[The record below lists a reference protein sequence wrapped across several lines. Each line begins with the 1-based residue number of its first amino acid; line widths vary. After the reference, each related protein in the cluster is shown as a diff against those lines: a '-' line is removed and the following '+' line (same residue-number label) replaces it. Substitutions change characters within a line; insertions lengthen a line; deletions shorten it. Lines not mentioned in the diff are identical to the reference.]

1 MKIFIPLVLLI
12 LTGCEGI
19 DSPLANQIAEVFKAA
34 PVVKFKLSSSS
45 GDKAV
50 FEVKNPLSGKGG
62 SVQLFTNK
70 KCTQQASSV
79 VSFDN
84 PTIKITA
91 DDVQIDSTVRYYIKY
106 INPEKESY
114 CLGSVPVNY
123 KKRTFSI
130 QRNTRFKVQDSLG
143 QISSGENHSCVLIAS
158 GGVKCWGQGS
168 YQQLGNGED
177 NDTDYPVDVI
187 ASQGSSDLL
196 SDIVQING
204 GSYHT
209 CALTSSGGVK
219 CWGRGGYGRLG
230 NGTEN
235 NVNYPMD
242 VIASQGSSDLLSNV
256 VQVTVGVW
264 HSCALTSS
272 GGVKCWGSAYYG
284 ELGNG
289 TSGDGVD
296 TTYPVDVLVSSEDTS
311 PLSNVIQ
318 VSSGHKHACALISSG
333 GVKCWGEGSN
343 GELGDGKSKDSTY
356 PVNVIAS
363 SGSDSLLSNIVQ
375 INVSKNHTCALTSS
389 GGVKCWGWGGNGK
402 LGNGL
407 EQTSNA
413 PVDVIASKGS
423 TSLLSGMA
431 QVDGGYEH
439 TCALTSFGRV
449 KCWGF
454 RKMGQ
459 LGDGNALSQYT
470 NVVLNPS
477 YNGDKTAFPMDV
489 IASQGSTS
497 LLSNVVQISAGGNHN
512 CVLMSSGRVKCWG
525 KGDILG
531 VLGNGETGSNINYPV
546 DVIAS
551 NGNTSLLQ
559 AGRYPVG
566 YSCSNNTCSLDTNA
580 IALSLSDM
588 STPSQPVVR
597 IHHVSSGDTISLHD
611 DKSCERDSLVS
622 DTATGDTLDL
632 TTSVLVFKD
641 NIFYVKRNDVCLDN
655 SISYQ
660 YGQGLETPSLDL
672 AVSITKVEKPSIKLN
687 ISPLDKM
694 NNVALY
700 KKSDCSDD
708 PFASVAFD
716 GTDYEIAVL
725 SQHIKKKFSFYLKKN
740 EHCFPSPWVVSYE

>member
-19 DSPLANQIAEVFKAA
+19 DSPLANQIAEVFKTA

-62 SVQLFTNK
+62 SVQLFTDK

-130 QRNTRFKVQDSLG
+130 QKNTRFQVQDSLG
-143 QISSGENHSCVLIAS
+143 QIGSGTDYSCVVTAS
-158 GGVKCWGQGS
+158 GGVKCWG
-168 YQQLGNGED
+168 NGED
-177 NDTDYPVDVI
+177 
-187 ASQGSSDLL
+187 
-196 SDIVQING
+196 
-204 GSYHT
+204 
-209 CALTSSGGVK
+209 
-219 CWGRGGYGRLG
+219 GRLG
-230 NGTEN
+230 NGADN

-242 VIASQGSSDLLSNV
+242 VIASQGSSDLLSN
-256 VQVTVGVW
+256 
-264 HSCALTSS
+264 
-272 GGVKCWGSAYYG
+272 
-284 ELGNG
+284 
-289 TSGDGVD
+289 
-296 TTYPVDVLVSSEDTS
+296 
-311 PLSNVIQ
+311 
-318 VSSGHKHACALISSG
+318 
-333 GVKCWGEGSN
+333 
-343 GELGDGKSKDSTY
+343 
-356 PVNVIAS
+356 
-363 SGSDSLLSNIVQ
+363 IVQ
-375 INVSKNHTCALTSS
+375 ISVGAAHTCALTSS
-389 GGVKCWGWGGNGK
+389 GGVKCWGKGEYGR
-402 LGNGL
+402 LGNGVDNNVNYPVDVIASQGSTDL
-407 EQTSNA
+407 LSNVVQVSAGVYHTCALTSSGNVKCWGSGLSGELGNGA
-413 PVDVIASKGS
+413 NGDSADTNYPVDVIASSGSTSPLSDVSQINVGRETTCALTSLGGVKCWGKGGSGELGNGANGNTTYPVDVIASSGNTLPLSDIVQINGGSSYMCALTSSEKVKCWGFGMYGRLGSGSDHSSNTPVDVIASKGS
-423 TSLLSGMA
+423 TSLLSDVV
-431 QVDGGYEH
+431 QINGGSTH
-439 TCALTSFGRV
+439 TCALISSGRV
-449 KCWGF
+449 KCWGR

-470 NVVLNPS
+470 NAVLNPS
-477 YNGDKTAFPMDV
+477 YNGAYISWPVDV

-497 LLSNVVQISAGGNHN
+497 LLSEVVQIGTGEDRN

-525 KGDILG
+525 VGNTG
-531 VLGNGETGSNINYPV
+531 SLGNGQSITANHPV

-559 AGRYPVG
+559 AGCYPVG

-597 IHHVSSGDTISLHD
+597 IHHVSSGDTVSLHD
-611 DKSCERDSLVS
+611 DKSCEREYLAS

-694 NNVALY
+694 DNVALY

-708 PFASVAFD
+708 PFASVTFD